1 MIRVKPPL
9 FSLPPVEFY
18 FLRNLSI
25 RIYSFRAVLLL
36 QCEEKIESRLMAT
49 QHWSKNHRG
58 GGESVCCACLEVLP
72 ISRLSRHILK
82 SHHAPSKPA
91 REPRAPKGDGSG
103 GQRGRPKGAKGDPKV
118 ISYDQKCPVCLSKYK
133 CASVS

>member
-1 MIRVKPPL
+1 MYNTVSALNPRFLNPGSNVCTCVKV
-9 FSLPPVEFY
+9 S
-18 FLRNLSI
+18 
-25 RIYSFRAVLLL
+25 AVILL

-82 SHHAPSKPA
+82 NHHAPSKPA
-91 REPRAPKGDGSG
+91 REPRVPKGDGIG
-103 GQRGRPKGAKGDPKV
+103 GQRGRPKVAKGEPKV